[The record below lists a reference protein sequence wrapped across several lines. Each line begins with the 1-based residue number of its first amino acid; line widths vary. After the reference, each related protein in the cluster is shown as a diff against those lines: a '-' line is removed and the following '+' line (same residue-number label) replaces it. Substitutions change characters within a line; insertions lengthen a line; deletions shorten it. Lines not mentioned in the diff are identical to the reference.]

1 MEWLDRMAKAISL
14 IESRMEGK
22 TDIEELAREAYSSP
36 FHFQRM
42 FHMLTGFTVAEYI
55 RRRKLTLAAQEL
67 ASTSSKVVDIALK
80 YGYES
85 PESFA
90 KAFRKAHGISP
101 TDARERGI
109 PLKAFPRLSFHLSL
123 KGAQDMDYRIIDRP
137 AVRTIGVKI
146 ATTTTDGQNSR
157 EIPRFWQQAHSDG
170 TIGKLVEACPG
181 KELLGICGD
190 MDLANERFDYWIA
203 AENDDR
209 PADEQWKEFTIPA
222 ATWAVFPSIGP
233 MPHAIQDV
241 WRRIFE
247 EWFPSTGYEHAA
259 GPELEVYP
267 DGDTTSP
274 DYRCEVWVP
283 IVKKQI

>member
-1 MEWLDRMAKAISL
+1 MEWLDRMSRAISL
-14 IESRMEGK
+14 MEKRMEGK

-67 ASTSSKVVDIALK
+67 ASSSAKVLDIALK

-85 PESFA
+85 PESFS
-90 KAFRKAHGISP
+90 KAFRKAHGITPSE
-101 TDARERGI
+101 AREAGVS
-109 PLKAFPRLSFHLSL
+109 LKAFPRLSFHLSL
-123 KGAQDMDYRIIDRP
+123 KGVQDMDYRIVEKP
-137 AVRTIGVKI
+137 AFRTLGIKI
-146 ATTTTDGQNSR
+146 TTSTEGGQNHR
-157 EIPRFWQQAHSDG
+157 DITRFWQQAGGDG
-170 TIGKLVEACPG
+170 TIGKIAQLSPG
-181 KELLGICGD
+181 KDLLGICGD

-203 AENDDR
+203 VENADR
-209 PADEQWKEFTIPA
+209 PADDEWQEFTVPA
-222 ATWAVFPSIGP
+222 TTWAVFPSVGP
-233 MPHAIQDV
+233 MPDTIQAV

-267 DGDTTSP
+267 EGDTSSS
-274 DYRCEVWVP
+274 DYRCEVWIP
-283 IVKKQI
+283 IAKA

>member
-1 MEWLDRMAKAISL
+1 MTRAIEL
-14 IESRMEGK
+14 MESRMEGK

-67 ASTSSKVVDIALK
+67 AVGSSKVLDVALK

-85 PESFA
+85 PESFS

-101 TDARERGI
+101 SEARDEGAA
-109 PLKAFPRLSFHLSL
+109 LKAFPRLSFHLSL
-123 KGAQDMDYRIIDRP
+123 KGVQDMDYRIVEKP
-137 AVRTIGVKI
+137 AFRTLGKKFS
-146 ATTTTDGQNSR
+146 TTTAGGQNLTD
-157 EIPRFWQQAHSDG
+157 ITRFWQDAGADG
-170 TIGKLVEACPG
+170 TIGKVVQASPG
-181 KELLGICGD
+181 KDLLGICGN

-203 AENDDR
+203 AENADR
-209 PADEQWKEFTIPA
+209 PADQELQELLIPA
-222 ATWAVFPSIGP
+222 ATWAIFPSVGP
-233 MPHAIQDV
+233 MPHAIQNV
-241 WRRIFE
+241 WRRVFE
-247 EWFPSTGYEHAA
+247 EWFPSTGYTHAE

-267 DGDTTSP
+267 EGDTSSP

-283 IVKKQI
+283 IVKP